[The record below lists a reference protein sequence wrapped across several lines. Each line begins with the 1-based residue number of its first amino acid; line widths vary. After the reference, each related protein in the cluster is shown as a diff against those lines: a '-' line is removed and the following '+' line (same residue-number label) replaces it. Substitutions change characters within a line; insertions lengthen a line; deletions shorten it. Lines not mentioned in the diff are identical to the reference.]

1 MRRDAARTYGD
12 AGNQFSVI
20 ALGKLGG
27 LELNYSS
34 DIDLMFV
41 YSGED
46 VLGTRRL
53 IYVPAEKETPDIAF
67 PLRPGSTWRG
77 TIEGKIPAAPALPRR
92 DEIWVR
98 YPVFGLGQPW
108 DGQNTALAV
117 QWISAKAVE
126 L

>member
-1 MRRDAARTYGD
+1 VTWNGP
-12 AGNQFSVI
+12 
-20 ALGKLGG
+20 AL
-27 LELNYSS
+27 
-34 DIDLMFV
+34 V

-67 PLRPGSTWRG
+67 PLRSGSTWRG